1 MGEFPALLASVLY
14 QLGDVVAVLTVHFLL
29 CKGENKILAQ
39 DGVSEKRYV
48 ELRLLYT
55 QE

>member
-29 CKGENKILAQ
+29 CKGENKILSQ
-39 DGVSEKRYV
+39 EKCYV